1 MACYNVNIV
10 RRREK
15 FQAVLGRPEGPERTA
30 SIAAWV
36 QATFEDPPVLVGGAA
51 VELYTKGAY
60 TSGDFDFVG
69 NVPIAVARQFEAE
82 GFHREGRHW
91 VHEKGQVFLEF
102 PSSSL
107 GQGEKTGM
115 LRLGGHAVLT
125 VRPEVLIVD
134 LLAAWQF
141 WKSGVDG
148 MNAFLVWTARRKDL
162 DQRYLGKLAKTRGTQ
177 KSLWRLRE
185 FARRFARRRPTQEE
199 TEKWADQRS

>member
-1 MACYNVNIV
+1 L
-10 RRREK
+10 REDFK
-15 FQAVLGRPEGPERTA
+15 KVLGRPDGPERTA
-30 SIAAWV
+30 AIAAWV
-36 QATFEDPPVLVGGAA
+36 QAAFQTPPVLVGGAA

-69 NVPIAVARQFEAE
+69 RVPTAVAKQFEAE

-91 VHEKGQVFLEF
+91 VHEEGEVFLEF

-107 GQGEKTGM
+107 DQEEKTAM

-134 LLAAWQF
+134 LLASWKF

-148 MNAFLVWTARRKDL
+148 VNAFLVWKVRRRGL
-162 DQRYLGKLAKTRGTQ
+162 DQRYLGRLAKACGTQ
-177 KSLWRLRE
+177 KPLRRLRE
-185 FARRFARRRPTQEE
+185 FAKRFSRHDPTHEE
-199 TEKWADQRS
+199 VEKWADQRS